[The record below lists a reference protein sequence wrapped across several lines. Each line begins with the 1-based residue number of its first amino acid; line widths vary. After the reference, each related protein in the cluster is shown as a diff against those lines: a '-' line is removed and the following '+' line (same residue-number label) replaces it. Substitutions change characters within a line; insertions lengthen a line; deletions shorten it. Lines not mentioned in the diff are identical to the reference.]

1 MELKITDFQDC
12 YAGKRLS
19 CDHKHV
25 LLACMPKSGST
36 YLTAL
41 IQNLPGFQAANL
53 VGTYEGREQ
62 ELVCEQLIGFH
73 RSHYVAQHHVRHHT
87 ATQKFMFQFSLIPI
101 IMVRDLYDVV
111 YSTYDHMMRE
121 STVGPAAFVPND
133 MMSRPKEEVL
143 SFIVDMIIPWYFN
156 FYCSWQ
162 QCHEKLVLNYNSWIS
177 NPLDTLRLIA
187 AHIGFDVSNND
198 LRRAVEMAN
207 GANVRFNKGVTGRGQ
222 ELPQELKDRIARYAA
237 YYGDQDFSDIL
248 DENEPSF
255 IGEIMAAE
263 RFAR

>member
-1 MELKITDFQDC
+1 MELKISDFQDC
-12 YAGKRLS
+12 YAGKRLP

-36 YLTAL
+36 YLSAL

-62 ELVCEQLIGFH
+62 ELVSEQLIGFH
-73 RSHYVAQHHVRHHT
+73 RGHYVAQHHVRHHS
-87 ATQKFMFQFSLIPI
+87 ATQKFMFQFSLTPVV
-101 IMVRDLYDVV
+101 MVRNLYDIVF
-111 YSTYDHMMRE
+111 STYDHMVRE
-121 STVGPAAFVPND
+121 STIGPAACVPGD

-162 QCHEKLVLNYNSWIS
+162 QCHEKLVLNYDSWVR
-177 NPLDTLRLIA
+177 NPLDTLRRVTTY
-187 AHIGFDVSNND
+187 IGHDVGEDD
-198 LRRAVEMAN
+198 LRRAVETAN

-222 ELPQELKDRIARYAA
+222 DLPGALKDQIARYAA
-237 YYGDQDFSDIL
+237 YYRDQDFSGIL
-248 DENEPSF
+248 DEKAPGF
-255 IGEIMAAE
+255 IDDFMAAE
-263 RFAR
+263 GFAK